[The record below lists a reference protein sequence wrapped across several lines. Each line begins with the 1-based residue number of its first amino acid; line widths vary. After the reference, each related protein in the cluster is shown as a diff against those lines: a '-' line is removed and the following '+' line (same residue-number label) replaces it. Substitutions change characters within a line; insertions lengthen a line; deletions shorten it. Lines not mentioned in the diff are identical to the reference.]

1 MKAHIIYRIPALFLC
16 FFLLTALFSGCG
28 KNESTE
34 SLSFMENSSIPEG
47 SAQSDE
53 FYYDVTHVELS
64 EYDEILS
71 VIPHEDTTQLLCYNN
86 SGSHLVTLDT
96 NYQVATSS
104 PTPIERT
111 HALTISENQQFS
123 IAKSTNPDGIYR
135 FHAYQ
140 DDQVLWE
147 YPDLGH
153 LIPKSILTANGS
165 VYTCF
170 IPPKRSDT
178 WLDYDKSALFVN
190 NRQIIL
196 PEETADGKR
205 YRVIDLTL
213 MDEIPYALFVELSNS
228 ENQCT
233 LYLLPINAE
242 TTHLIPNDDPN
253 SVSFDQIDRNAFSNS
268 PDGMLSVIGD
278 TIQLYANREYREIC
292 NLTLLGITPS
302 DVCGLFINDD
312 GKLIVLQTSSVSI
325 ITQMFG
331 SRPFREVIIGKIGEL
346 GDFSSG
352 YDDVVQYLNYQNGPY
367 RYRIKS
373 YRSIE
378 NLNLAILS
386 GEVDLICNGYESPDM
401 FLNFVKQ
408 GILRPMDT
416 LVPELFEDALLL
428 DNVISAVRIDGKC
441 YYIPR
446 SFSPLGLSIP
456 VSSLGSV
463 TEFSSM
469 DELLDFLASVDQ
481 TIFNDTSRTTFFQ
494 TLLLC
499 GMEHWVDFENHTAS
513 FTDDS
518 FEKFLTLSSRCP
530 GSNSNGN
537 GISSF
542 NSLYFDYVYTAGGD
556 IDKGLCEKRPI
567 IIPTD
572 TSAHL
577 AFHAYDNIGIV
588 VNGPNPE
595 GAIQFVRT
603 AFTKTS
609 PPRITGTFSG
619 PKSHSVSI
627 RSKDIANYYKSPQE
641 QWNYFGQWLMTHA
654 TSADHIIRGDVIIDI
669 VSEESA
675 SYFSGHITAEK
686 AAEYIQNRV
695 SIYLAEQS

>member
-1 MKAHIIYRIPALFLC
+1 L
-16 FFLLTALFSGCG
+16 FLLTALFSGCG

-47 SAQSDE
+47 AAQSGE
-53 FYYDVTHVELS
+53 FYYDVTHVELTD
-64 EYDEILS
+64 YDEILS
-71 VIPHEDTTQLLCYNN
+71 VIPQEDTTQFLCYNN
-86 SGSHLVTLDT
+86 SGSHLVTLDAS
-96 NYQVATSS
+96 YQVTSSS
-104 PTPIERT
+104 PTPIDRT
-111 HALTISENQQFS
+111 YAFTISENQQFS
-123 IAKSTNPDGIYR
+123 IAKSTNSDGIYR
-135 FHAYQ
+135 FHSYL
-140 DDQVLWE
+140 DNQVLWE

-165 VYTCF
+165 VYACF
-170 IPPKRSDT
+170 IPPKHSDI
-178 WLDYDKSALFVN
+178 WLDYDESALFIN
-190 NRQIIL
+190 DRQVVL

-205 YRVIDLTL
+205 YRVIDIML
-213 MDEIPYALFVELSNS
+213 MNDIPHALFVELSNG
-228 ENQCT
+228 ENQCN
-233 LYLLPINAE
+233 LYLLPLDPE
-242 TTHLIPNDDPN
+242 TTQLIPNGEPH

-278 TIQLYANREYREIC
+278 TIHLYTNEEYREVC
-292 NLTLLGITPS
+292 NLTLFGITSS

-312 GKLIVLQTSSVSI
+312 GKLIVLQTGSVSI

-331 SRPFREVIIGKIGEL
+331 SRPFREVVIGMVGEL
-346 GDFSSG
+346 GAFSSS

-408 GILRPMDT
+408 GILCPIDS
-416 LVPELFEDALLL
+416 LIPELFEDDLLL
-428 DNVISAVRIDGKC
+428 DNVISAIRIDGKC

-456 VSSLGSV
+456 VSSLGSI

-469 DELLDFLASVDQ
+469 DELLDFLDSVNQ
-481 TIFNDTSRTTFFQ
+481 TVFNDTSRTTFFE
-494 TLLLC
+494 TLLFC
-499 GMEHWVDFENHTAS
+499 GMEHWVDFENHTAA
-513 FTDDS
+513 FTDGS

-530 GSNSNGN
+530 SLISSGN

-542 NSLYFDYVYTAGGD
+542 HALYFSYEYTAGGD
-556 IDKGLCEKRPI
+556 TEKGLCEKRPI

-572 TSAHL
+572 TSKHL
-577 AFHAYDNIGIV
+577 AFHSYDSIGIV
-588 VNGPNPE
+588 ANGPNRE
-595 GAIQFVRT
+595 GAIQFVQT
-603 AFTKTS
+603 AFTKSS

-619 PKSHSVSI
+619 PKSHSISI
-627 RSKDIANYYKSPQE
+627 CSKDIASYYKSPQE
-641 QWNYFGQWLMTHA
+641 QWNSFGQWLMTYA
-654 TSADHIIRGDVIIDI
+654 TSADHIIRGDVIMDI
-669 VSEESA
+669 VNEEAA
-675 SYFSGHITAEK
+675 SYFSGHISAEK